1 MKQQN
6 YWMMPHIKPLLANK
20 PLLLIAI
27 LYSCFISVL
36 FFIPSQDL
44 PNIHFSALDKIVHI
58 LIYFILV
65 NLWMLYLYIR
75 NGFQFNNKWGLI
87 ILLSVL
93 LYGIIIEILQGL
105 LTISRSAD
113 IFDVLANLIGSL
125 IGIYFFKSIKN
136 KFKA

>member
-1 MKQQN
+1 
-6 YWMMPHIKPLLANK
+6 MMPHIKNLLADK

-27 LYSCFISVL
+27 FYSCFISVL

-44 PNIHFSALDKIVHI
+44 PKVHFSALDKIVHS

-65 NLWMLYLYIR
+65 NLWMLYLYIK
-75 NGFQFNNKWGLI
+75 NDFQFNNKWILI
-87 ILLSVL
+87 LLLSVL

-113 IFDVLANLIGSL
+113 IFDVAANFIGSL
-125 IGIYFFKSIKN
+125 IGIFFFKNIKN
-136 KFKA
+136 KLKT

>member
-1 MKQQN
+1 
-6 YWMMPHIKPLLANK
+6 MMPLTKHLLADK
-20 PLLLIAI
+20 RLLFIAI
-27 LYSCFISVL
+27 IYSCLITVL

-44 PNIHFSALDKIVHI
+44 PKTQLLEADKIVHI
-58 LIYFILV
+58 LVYFILV
-65 NLWMLYLYIR
+65 NLWMLYLYVS
-75 NGFQFNNKWGLI
+75 NDYHFEKKWI
-87 ILLSVL
+87 PILLLSIL

>member
-1 MKQQN
+1 
-6 YWMMPHIKPLLANK
+6 MPN
-20 PLLLIAI
+20 
-27 LYSCFISVL
+27 V
-36 FFIPSQDL
+36 
-44 PNIHFSALDKIVHI
+44 HFSALDKIVHI

-75 NGFQFNNKWGLI
+75 NGFQFNNKWSLI

>member
-1 MKQQN
+1 
-6 YWMMPHIKPLLANK
+6 MMPHIKHLLAGK

-27 LYSCFISVL
+27 LYSCLISAL

-44 PNIHFSALDKIVHI
+44 PKVQISALDKIAHV
-58 LIYFILV
+58 LIYFILI
-65 NLWMLYLYIR
+65 NLWMLYLYIK
-75 NGFQFNNKWGLI
+75 NDFQFNDKWIL
-87 ILLSVL
+87 ILLFSVL

-113 IFDVLANLIGSL
+113 ILDVAANLIGSL

-136 KFKA
+136 KFKT

>member
-1 MKQQN
+1 
-6 YWMMPHIKPLLANK
+6 MMPHIKHLLAGK

-27 LYSCFISVL
+27 LYSCLISVL

-44 PNIHFSALDKIVHI
+44 PKVQISALDKIAHV
-58 LIYFILV
+58 LIYFILI
-65 NLWMLYLYIR
+65 NLWMLYLYIK
-75 NGFQFNNKWGLI
+75 NDFQFNDKWIL
-87 ILLSVL
+87 ILLFSVL

-113 IFDVLANLIGSL
+113 ILDVAANLIGSL

-136 KFKA
+136 KFKT

>member
-1 MKQQN
+1 
-6 YWMMPHIKPLLANK
+6 MMPHIKPLLANK

-44 PNIHFSALDKIVHI
+44 PNIHFSALDKIVHL
-58 LIYFILV
+58 LIYFLLI
-65 NLWMLYLYIR
+65 NLWLFFLYKK
-75 NGFQFNNKWGLI
+75 NNFQLNNKKILI
-87 ILLSVL
+87 LLLSVL
-93 LYGIIIEILQGL
+93 LYGIIVEILQGL

-113 IFDVLANLIGSL
+113 IFDVAANLLGSL

-136 KFKA
+136 KLKT

>member
-1 MKQQN
+1 
-6 YWMMPHIKPLLANK
+6 MPHIKHLLADK
-20 PLLLIAI
+20 PLLLLAI
-27 LYSCFISVL
+27 LYSCVISVL

-44 PNIHFSALDKIVHI
+44 PNVHFSALDKIVHI

-65 NLWMLYLYIR
+65 NLWMLYLYLK
-75 NGFQFNNKWGLI
+75 NGFQFKDKWVLI
-87 ILLSVL
+87 VVLSVL

-113 IFDVLANLIGSL
+113 ILDVAANLTGSL

-136 KFKA
+136 KFKT

>member
-1 MKQQN
+1 
-6 YWMMPHIKPLLANK
+6 MMPHIKHLLADK
-20 PLLLIAI
+20 PLLLLAI
-27 LYSCFISVL
+27 LYSCVISVL

-44 PNIHFSALDKIVHI
+44 PNVHFSALDKIVHI

-65 NLWMLYLYIR
+65 NLWMLYLYLK
-75 NGFQFNNKWGLI
+75 NGFQFKDKWVLI
-87 ILLSVL
+87 VVLSVL

-113 IFDVLANLIGSL
+113 ILDVAANLTGSL

-136 KFKA
+136 KFKT

>member
-1 MKQQN
+1 
-6 YWMMPHIKPLLANK
+6 MMPHIKHLLADK
-20 PLLLIAI
+20 PLLFIAI
-27 LYSCFISVL
+27 LYSCFISFL
-36 FFIPSQDL
+36 FFIPSQNL
-44 PNIHFSALDKIVHI
+44 PNVHFSALDKIVHI

-75 NGFQFNNKWGLI
+75 NGFQFKNKWGLI
-87 ILLSVL
+87 LLLSVL

-113 IFDVLANLIGSL
+113 IFDVVANLIGSF